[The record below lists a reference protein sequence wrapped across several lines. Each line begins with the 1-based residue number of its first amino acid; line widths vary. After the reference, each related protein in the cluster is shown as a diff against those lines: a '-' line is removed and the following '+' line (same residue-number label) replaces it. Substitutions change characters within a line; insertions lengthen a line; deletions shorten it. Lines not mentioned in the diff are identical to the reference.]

1 MSLAVVIPLQSSIND
16 VIVNQKEKNKN
27 KTKNRKWQ
35 RNGKQ
40 REVQMFLKDDENKR
54 PRSGVQHQHQ
64 TPEGG
69 YDFFRFQNR

>member
-1 MSLAVVIPLQSSIND
+1 
-16 VIVNQKEKNKN
+16 
-27 KTKNRKWQ
+27 
-35 RNGKQ
+35 
-40 REVQMFLKDDENKR
+40 MFLKDDENKR

>member
-40 REVQMFLKDDENKR
+40 REVQMFLKDDENQR